1 MSIRVSWALFNRS
14 CLKPWKNICWT
25 IFLTFM
31 RQILYKK
38 IKALSEPFCASQAA
52 GWIVS
57 KTALLEHGT
66 SPSSL
71 NLNTN
76 LYEKDSQKKKKWQQK
91 KKKSKACSSWSSW
104 WPLLLVRGQLPNQH
118 AAPLH
123 TPVFDNSNY
132 IPGNRGKVINTLL
145 WFYYFNAAFS
155 FCSNSMVTCCGL
167 LDLVK
172 LNKIHSL

>member
-1 MSIRVSWALFNRS
+1 MSHGPYLIGAAWNLEKIFAEQFFWPLCVKYFTKNKSTQWAVLCQSSSWVNSVQNCSAGAWHISKQPEFKYQPL
-14 CLKPWKNICWT
+14 WKG
-25 IFLTFM
+25 FP
-31 RQILYKK
+31 K
-38 IKALSEPFCASQAA
+38 
-52 GWIVS
+52 
-57 KTALLEHGT
+57 
-66 SPSSL
+66 
-71 NLNTN
+71 
-76 LYEKDSQKKKKWQQK
+76 KKKKWQQK